1 MTDLLPAI
9 SSVANIISSGKRI
22 RAVFPRG
29 NQLQRILAKE
39 GFHDL
44 LSRIKS
50 GYLRS
55 FTIYFFTFIRLVGF
69 LGFTSAGSLL
79 WLPFFAGTESG

>member
-9 SSVANIISSGKRI
+9 SSVANIISSGRRI

-50 GYLRS
+50 VYLRS
-55 FTIYFFTFIRLVGF
+55 FTIYFYTFIRLVGF